1 MVFDFKGTPL
11 NLNNIEDRLEY
22 VTGYKVQKMLKV
34 AGFER
39 RPQMIYNYI
48 AKGLIKSEVVEGQ
61 RLVRLDIAKLW
72 IEKFVSKHTEKVLQ
86 DA

>member
-11 NLNNIEDRLEY
+11 NLNNIEVVCEY
-22 VTGYKVQKMLKV
+22 VTGYKLHKMLKES
-34 AGFER
+34 GFER

-48 AKGLIKSEVVEGQ
+48 SKGLIKSEVVEGQ

-72 IEKFVSKHTEKVLQ
+72 IEKFVKKNTKVLVEV
-86 DA
+86 